1 MYFSKVVDTYDTHET
16 KSQNMGTYDTPGT
29 RSKWLPGQHG
39 KVPLNSRACQ
49 PDRRRE
55 IGARPGAKGE
65 GREASPRGDQ
75 CQQMLIE
82 ALESHGIP
90 VNFVSNESGELV
102 AWRHPEKLDDEVMR
116 FHDQPRGVGSTV
128 KKSCGCWSTVKKRL
142 RAARLALAALVA
154 CDKEEV
160 ALAPTADG
168 AWGTLLHCVPGSV
181 LAAPG
186 SWQGNFH

>member
-16 KSQNMGTYDTPGT
+16 KSQNMDTYDTHET
-29 RSKWLPGQHG
+29 KSK
-39 KVPLNSRACQ
+39 
-49 PDRRRE
+49 
-55 IGARPGAKGE
+55 
-65 GREASPRGDQ
+65 
-75 CQQMLIE
+75 
-82 ALESHGIP
+82 
-90 VNFVSNESGELV
+90 
-102 AWRHPEKLDDEVMR
+102 RHREKLDDEVMR

-154 CDKEEV
+154 CDKVKV
-160 ALAPTADG
+160 ALDPTADG

-186 SWQGNFH
+186 SWQGNFR

>member
-1 MYFSKVVDTYDTHET
+1 MEKCPELSRLSAGPPSGDRGEA
-16 KSQNMGTYDTPGT
+16 
-29 RSKWLPGQHG
+29 RS
-39 KVPLNSRACQ
+39 
-49 PDRRRE
+49 
-55 IGARPGAKGE
+55 E
-65 GREASPRGDQ
+65 GRRQGSLTERSH

-102 AWRHPEKLDDEVMR
+102 AWRHREKLDDEVM
-116 FHDQPRGVGSTV
+116 
-128 KKSCGCWSTVKKRL
+128 RL

-160 ALAPTADG
+160 ALDPPADG

-186 SWQGNFH
+186 SWQGNFR